1 MNEETPVGGD
11 ERRVLEVR
19 ARTVDEAIARGLV
32 RLGGLSRS
40 EVDIEVLGEGR
51 PGLLGFG
58 AEEAAVRLTV
68 LLPGEKPKAADSAG
82 APAPAPEPAP
92 PPRQEPRPAPLPVGK
107 TEPAA
112 EQPPAAPPP
121 PPPPPAARERP
132 PTVAVGS
139 AEAGDAAAVASE
151 VTLHLLRLMGF
162 DEATVEVGEAL
173 LPLDM
178 DEGEEALVLSIRGR
192 GTDRLLAYDAE
203 ALNALQFLVRLV
215 VSRRLDG
222 WMSVLLD
229 VNGDRARRVKELLAL
244 ATQSA
249 DLVQKEGRAVALPPM
264 SAYER
269 RVVHLVLRDH
279 PTVATQSIGSGS
291 HRKVTVRMKDQ
302 LLPEH

>member
-1 MNEETPVGGD
+1 MIEETPVGGD

-68 LLPGEKPKAADSAG
+68 LLPGEKPKASDAAPAPAAPP
-82 APAPAPEPAP
+82 APAPAPQADPAP
-92 PPRQEPRPAPLPVGK
+92 VQKQE
-107 TEPAA
+107 AA
-112 EQPPAAPPP
+112 VEAEPPAAPA
-121 PPPPPAARERP
+121 PAPAPAPRERP
-132 PTVAVGS
+132 P
-139 AEAGDAAAVASE
+139 AEAGEAAAVASE
-151 VTLHLLRLMGF
+151 VTLHMVRLMGF
-162 DEATVEVGEAL
+162 EDATVEVGEAL
-173 LPLDM
+173 LPSDM
-178 DEGEEALVLSIRGR
+178 EDDEALVLSIRGR